1 MPNLIQR
8 IFNIQPT
15 GGLVPKADKLEETR
29 SLLTNENFGSLTG
42 INFKS
47 TDLYTNGRSLNIAVA
62 FRCIDLISNSIAVLE
77 FNNFNKKGSWNAK
90 QHNKLYELLNIAPNR
105 FMSAFTFKKQMV
117 QYVLSSG
124 NAYILIKRDSNDEI
138 NQLILLDPNT
148 VQVLAIN
155 GEIYYNVIATSYYNL
170 PLITPNVY
178 GKDDI
183 IHIKNYS
190 LNGFVGISTLDFASM
205 VLSTAYSAEVQAN
218 NFFKSNS
225 ILTGILKPSA
235 GTHMTE
241 DKAKTA
247 KAAFLANLN
256 SSMNTN
262 GASIIV
268 LDSGLDYQSIQT
280 DPKKSAL
287 IENRKFSGLQIC
299 EFFGVPPTKAFLDE
313 RINTRNN
320 ESEQIEFLNST
331 LLPLIEKIESEF
343 YYKVVLP
350 IDYAD
355 TDFKADV
362 SNLLRLQAVEQA
374 DVWTKL
380 FGIGAI
386 QTNEIREK
394 LDMDNPV
401 KGGNR
406 SYIPQNVQPLDQ
418 NLNDIKAGVTAPAA
432 TGDTKTVIPNNNFN
446 ANNTNNG

>member
-1 MPNLIQR
+1 MPTFLEKF
-8 IFNIQPT
+8 FNT
-15 GGLVPKADKLEETR
+15 TPKEDKPEER
-29 SLLTNENFGSLTG
+29 SILTNENFNNLYG
-42 INFKS
+42 ILNIGGKD
-47 TDLYTNGRSLNIAVA
+47 TYTNGRSLNIAVA

-77 FNNFNKKGSWNAK
+77 FNNFSKKGNWNQK
-90 QHNKLYELLNIAPNR
+90 QYNKLYELLNIAPNK

-117 QYVLSSG
+117 QYVLANG
-124 NAYILIKRDSNDEI
+124 NAYILIKRDSNTDEI

-148 VQVLAIN
+148 VQVLAVN
-155 GEIYYNVIATSYYNL
+155 GEIVYNVVSTSYYNL
-170 PLITPNVY
+170 PLVTPNVY
-178 GKDDI
+178 NKYDI

-205 VLSTAYSAEVQAN
+205 VLNTAFNSEVTAN
-218 NFFKSNS
+218 NFFKSNN

-235 GTHMTE
+235 GARLTE
-241 DKAKTA
+241 EKAKQA
-247 KAAFLANLN
+247 KDAFLKNLN
-256 SSMNTN
+256 SSINTN

-280 DPKKSAL
+280 NPKDSAL

-320 ESEQIEFLNST
+320 EQEQIEFLNST
-331 LLPLIEKIESEF
+331 LLPLIEKIESEI

-350 IDYAD
+350 VDYST

-362 SNLLRLQAVEQA
+362 SNLLRLQATEQA
-374 DVWTKL
+374 SVWTSL
-380 FGIGAI
+380 FNLGAI

-406 SYIPQNVQPLDQ
+406 SYVSQNIQPLDQ
-418 NLNDIKAGVTAPAA
+418 NLNDIKAGATPTATPSMSGG
-432 TGDTKTVIPNNNFN
+432 TSQNNM
-446 ANNTNNG
+446 NTNTMKNG

>member
-1 MPNLIQR
+1 MPTFLEKF
-8 IFNIQPT
+8 FNT
-15 GGLVPKADKLEETR
+15 TPKEDKPEER
-29 SLLTNENFGSLTG
+29 SILTNENFNNLYG
-42 INFKS
+42 ILNIGGKD
-47 TDLYTNGRSLNIAVA
+47 TYTNGRSLNIAVA

-77 FNNFNKKGSWNAK
+77 FNNFSKKGNWNQK
-90 QHNKLYELLNIAPNR
+90 QYNKLYELLNIAPNK

-117 QYVLSSG
+117 QYVLANG
-124 NAYILIKRDSNDEI
+124 NAYILIKRDSNTDEI

-148 VQVLAIN
+148 VQVLAVN
-155 GEIYYNVIATSYYNL
+155 GEIVYNVVSTSYYNL
-170 PLITPNVY
+170 PLVTPNVY
-178 GKDDI
+178 NKYDI

-205 VLSTAYSAEVQAN
+205 VLNTAFNSEVTAN
-218 NFFKSNS
+218 NFFKSNN

-235 GTHMTE
+235 GARLTE
-241 DKAKTA
+241 EKAKQA
-247 KAAFLANLN
+247 KDAFLKNLN
-256 SSMNTN
+256 SSINTN

-280 DPKKSAL
+280 NPKDSAL

-320 ESEQIEFLNST
+320 EQEQIEFLNST
-331 LLPLIEKIESEF
+331 LLPLIEKIESEI

-350 IDYAD
+350 VDYST

-362 SNLLRLQAVEQA
+362 SNLLRLQATEQA
-374 DVWTKL
+374 SVWTSL
-380 FGIGAI
+380 FNLGAI

-406 SYIPQNVQPLDQ
+406 SYVSQNIQPLDQ
-418 NLNDIKAGVTAPAA
+418 NLNDIKAGATPTATPSMSGG
-432 TGDTKTVIPNNNFN
+432 TSQNNM
-446 ANNTNNG
+446 NTNTNKNG